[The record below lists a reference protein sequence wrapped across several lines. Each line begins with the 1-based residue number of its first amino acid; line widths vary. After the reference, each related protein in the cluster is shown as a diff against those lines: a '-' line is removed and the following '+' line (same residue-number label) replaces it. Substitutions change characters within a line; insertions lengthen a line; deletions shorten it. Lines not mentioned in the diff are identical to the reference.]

1 MIRCEKNYLPG
12 TNSAGQDQTGY
23 RYQKATLKK
32 LMVE

>member
-12 TNSAGQDQTGY
+12 TSSAGQDQAGD
-23 RYQKATLKK
+23 RYQKAALKK